1 MSIVLSDGY
10 VITSY
15 IDPVSLSGILR
26 GGSDDAVLR
35 IVCGG
40 FCLAEGCET
49 KGEMGGA
56 FFCVGGKGVKLR
68 EVSLC

>member
-26 GGSDDAVLR
+26 GVSDDVVRR
-35 IVCGG
+35 IARGN
-40 FCLAEGCET
+40 FCPAAD
-49 KGEMGGA
+49 GEVPEERCGA
-56 FFCVGGKGVKLR
+56 FFALAGGM
-68 EVSLC
+68 